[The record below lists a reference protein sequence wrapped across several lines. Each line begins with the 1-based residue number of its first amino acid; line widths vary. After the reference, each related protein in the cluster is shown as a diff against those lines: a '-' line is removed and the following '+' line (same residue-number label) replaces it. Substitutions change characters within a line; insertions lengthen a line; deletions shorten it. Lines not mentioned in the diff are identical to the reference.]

1 MKTFIINN
9 WNKLLLLAFT
19 CIALFFAFSFT
30 LDENSK
36 KLVDD
41 SFKQAV
47 IVFGSAKALN
57 GVISLAQG
65 TEINLP
71 FVIVAVGEILDP
83 INDLV
88 EQFSLIMLAS
98 LVSLG
103 IQKILL
109 GFLTND
115 IYNYVLFAF
124 ILVFNILGK
133 TSQENGVSVASVSSK
148 MSMIIPI
155 LFGIYVFKE
164 SVTPSKIIGILIALI
179 AVYFTSKKET
189 GKVKA
194 KRFLF
199 PILLFFGAGIV
210 DTSMNYLQHTHL
222 KEHEIALFS
231 ATTFLSAFI
240 FGILISIFKT
250 IKGTFKFE
258 GKNILGG
265 IALGIPNYFSM
276 YYLIKALHS
285 KNLES
290 ATVFTLVNI
299 GVILLSTLFG
309 ITLFKE
315 KLLKQ
320 NYLGVLLAII
330 AVILVTL

>member
-9 WNKLLLLAFT
+9 WNKLLLVALTF
-19 CIALFFAFSFT
+19 IALFFAFSFT

-41 SFKQAV
+41 SFKQAA

-71 FVIVAVGEILDP
+71 FVVVAVGEILDP

-124 ILVFNILGK
+124 ILVFNIWLFIRF
-133 TSQENGVSVASVSSK
+133 SK
-148 MSMIIPI
+148 DEIIRNI
-155 LFGIYVFKE
+155 FFKA
-164 SVTPSKIIGILIALI
+164 T
-179 AVYFTSKKET
+179 F
-189 GKVKA
+189 
-194 KRFLF
+194 
-199 PILLFFGAGIV
+199 ILLFLRFSIPFIV
-210 DTSMNYLQHTHL
+210 YVNDVSYTYFVKPQYNIETLNDSILKVKEEVSKINKDTIVQKEESSFFNKIVEKFDMSFYEKKIEEYKDAVDNSSQYLIDL
-222 KEHEIALFS
+222 IIV
-231 ATTFLSAFI
+231 FI
-240 FGILISIFKT
+240 FQT
-250 IKGTFKFE
+250 
-258 GKNILGG
+258 
-265 IALGIPNYFSM
+265 
-276 YYLIKALHS
+276 
-285 KNLES
+285 
-290 ATVFTLVNI
+290 
-299 GVILLSTLFG
+299 ILLPIVFLYILYVLFRK
-309 ITLFKE
+309 I
-315 KLLKQ
+315 
-320 NYLGVLLAII
+320 V
-330 AVILVTL
+330 